1 MTLHLVHLAVVIL
14 IVWATAVIL
23 GIFGRVIE
31 DEKMVDFA
39 DICAWAV
46 AGVSA
51 VLLIYVLV
59 HHIEEAK
66 ELPLVS
72 QQCVIHNGTE
82 YCNKRIETET
92 IIIDVDGNDN
102 ITVKIK

>member
-1 MTLHLVHLAVVIL
+1 MPLNLAIVTL

-23 GIFGRVIE
+23 GIFGRAIE
-31 DEKMVDFA
+31 DEKMVNFA

-51 VLLIYVLV
+51 VFILYILGL
-59 HHIEEAK
+59 HAEEAK
-66 ELPLVS
+66 EPQSVS
-72 QQCVIHNGTE
+72 QLCIVYNGTE
-82 YCNKRIETET
+82 YCSEQHIETET

>member
-1 MTLHLVHLAVVIL
+1 MTLHLAVVIL
-14 IVWATAVIL
+14 TVWVTAVIV
-23 GIFGRVIE
+23 GIIGRVIE
-31 DEKMVDFA
+31 DEKMINFA

-46 AGVSA
+46 AGVSSVGCA
-51 VLLIYVLV
+51 LYVLG

-66 ELPLVS
+66 EPPLVS
-72 QQCVIHNGTE
+72 QQCVVHNGTE

-92 IIIDVDGNDN
+92 IIIDVDGNDS

>member
-1 MTLHLVHLAVVIL
+1 MTLNLAIVIL
-14 IVWATAVIL
+14 TVWVTAVIV
-23 GIFGRVIE
+23 GIIGRVID
-31 DEKMVDFA
+31 DEKMVNFS
-39 DICAWAV
+39 DICAWTV

-51 VLLIYVLV
+51 GFILYFLV
-59 HHIEEAK
+59 QHVEEAK

-72 QQCVIHNGTE
+72 QQCVVHNGTE

-92 IIIDVDGNDN
+92 IIIDVDGNDS

>member
-1 MTLHLVHLAVVIL
+1 MLLNLAIVTL

-23 GIFGRVIE
+23 GIFGRAIE
-31 DEKMVDFA
+31 DEKMVNFA

-51 VLLIYVLV
+51 GFILYVLV
-59 HHIEEAK
+59 HHVEEAK
-66 ELPLVS
+66 ESQIVS
-72 QQCVIHNGTE
+72 QQCIVYNGTE
-82 YCNKRIETET
+82 YCSEQHIETET

-102 ITVKIK
+102 ITVKLK

>member
-1 MTLHLVHLAVVIL
+1 MTLHLAIVIL
-14 IVWATAVIL
+14 TVWVTAVIV
-23 GIFGRVIE
+23 GIIGRVIGDKE
-31 DEKMVDFA
+31 MINFS
-39 DICAWAV
+39 DICAWTV
-46 AGVSA
+46 AGVSSVGCA
-51 VLLIYVLV
+51 LYVLC

-72 QQCVIHNGTE
+72 QQCVVHNGTE

>member
-1 MTLHLVHLAVVIL
+1 MPLNLAIITL

-23 GIFGRVIE
+23 GIIGRVIG
-31 DEKMVDFA
+31 DEEMVNFA
-39 DICAWAV
+39 DICAWAL

-51 VLLIYVLV
+51 GCVLYVLV
-59 HHIEEAK
+59 HHVEEAK
-66 ELPLVS
+66 EQLVS
-72 QQCVIHNGTE
+72 QLCIVYNGTE
-82 YCNKRIETET
+82 YCSTQHIETET

>member
-1 MTLHLVHLAVVIL
+1 MPLNLAVVIL
-14 IVWATAVIL
+14 IVYVTAVII
-23 GIFGRVIE
+23 GIIGRVID
-31 DEKMVDFA
+31 DEEMVDFA

-46 AGVSA
+46 AGVSSVGCA
-51 VLLIYVLV
+51 LYFLV

-66 ELPLVS
+66 EPQLVS
-72 QQCVIHNGTE
+72 QQCVVHNGTE

-92 IIIDVDGNDN
+92 IIIDVDGNDS

>member
-1 MTLHLVHLAVVIL
+1 MTLHLAIVIL
-14 IVWATAVIL
+14 IAYGTAVII
-23 GIFGRVIE
+23 GIIGRITD
-31 DEKMVDFA
+31 DEEMVDFA

>member
-1 MTLHLVHLAVVIL
+1 MPLNLAVVIL

-23 GIFGRVIE
+23 GIFGRAIE
-31 DEKMVDFA
+31 DEKMVNFA

-51 VLLIYVLV
+51 VFILYFLV
-59 HHIEEAK
+59 QHVEEAK
-66 ELPLVS
+66 EPPLVS
-72 QQCVIHNGTE
+72 QQCVVHNGTE
-82 YCNKRIETET
+82 YCNNRIETET
-92 IIIDVDGNDN
+92 IIIDEDGNDS

>member
-1 MTLHLVHLAVVIL
+1 MPLNLAVVIL
-14 IVWATAVIL
+14 IVWVTAVIL
-23 GIFGRVIE
+23 GIIGRVIDNE
-31 DEKMVDFA
+31 EMVNFA

-51 VLLIYVLV
+51 VFILYVLV
-59 HHIEEAK
+59 HHVEEAK
-66 ELPLVS
+66 ESQIVS
-72 QQCVIHNGTE
+72 QQCVVYNGAE
-82 YCNKRIETET
+82 YCSEQHIETET

>member
-1 MTLHLVHLAVVIL
+1 MTLHLAVVIL
-14 IVWATAVIL
+14 TVWATAVIL
-23 GIFGRVIE
+23 GIIGRVINNE
-31 DEKMVDFA
+31 EMINFS
-39 DICAWAV
+39 DICAWTV
-46 AGVSA
+46 AGVSSVGCA
-51 VLLIYVLV
+51 LYVLG

-66 ELPLVS
+66 EPPLVS
-72 QQCVIHNGTE
+72 QQCVVHNGTE

>member
-1 MTLHLVHLAVVIL
+1 MLLNLAVVIL

-23 GIFGRVIE
+23 GIFGRAIE
-31 DEKMVDFA
+31 DEKMVNFA
-39 DICAWAV
+39 DMCAWAV

-51 VLLIYVLV
+51 GCVLYVLV
-59 HHIEEAK
+59 HHVEEAK
-66 ELPLVS
+66 ESQIVS
-72 QQCVIHNGTE
+72 QQCIVYNGTE
-82 YCNKRIETET
+82 YCSEQHIETET